1 MNLYQQKIAQ
11 LRDLMKKNHI
21 DAYLILNSDPH
32 LNEYLPDFYQNKTFI
47 SGFKGS
53 AGTLIFTH
61 EKAFLWTDGRYWLQA
76 EKELKGSSIELQKQ
90 NHTNTFLNWLKENL
104 KNNEILGTDFSLLS
118 LNLFENLQTNCQ
130 ARLKHIDLISPLWQN
145 RPNLSKSKIYEHKI
159 KYCGYS
165 RQEKIKQIRE
175 KMQDLNAQNHL
186 ISSLDDIAWITN
198 LRGSD
203 IEYNPVFL
211 SYLLIG
217 QKTILLFIDQNKI
230 DSKLEKKLN
239 QDGIYIKNYCEIY
252 QEIQKLRDTNLLIE
266 PTKTTALLIQY
277 LHKSVK
283 IIKEIN
289 PSTYLKSI
297 KTQKEIKHIE
307 NAMIEDGVAL
317 CRFFTWLEENIKK
330 NKHISELD
338 IDLKITEFRAKS
350 PYYISNSFATIAG
363 FNANGACVHYKATKK
378 NFSYIK
384 DNGLLLID
392 SGAQYEN
399 GTTDITRVVAI
410 GKVSKEQIYDYTLV
424 LKAHIAI
431 SSTIFPKD
439 IPMPLLDAI
448 SRAPLWKNQLDYMHG
463 TGHGVGYFLN
473 VHEGPQTLSYFAP
486 VLEKTK
492 VKEGMLTSIEPGIYK
507 KDKWGI
513 RLENLVLNT
522 KVKNPKNKDYGE
534 FLYFKPLTLCP
545 FELKCI
551 NKTLLNKDEK
561 SWLNAYHKKVYN
573 KLSIKLKNEPKV
585 LKWLKNKTKII
596 D

>member
-21 DAYLILNSDPH
+21 DAYLILSSDPH

-53 AGTLIFTH
+53 AGTLIFTY

-217 QKTILLFIDQNKI
+217 QKTILFFIDQNKI

-492 VKEGMLTSIEPGIYK
+492 AKEGMLTSIEPGIYK

>member
-11 LRDLMKKNHI
+11 LRNLMKKNHI
-21 DAYLILNSDPH
+21 DAYLILSSDPH

-76 EKELKGSSIELQKQ
+76 EKELKESSIELQKQ

-118 LNLFENLQTNCQ
+118 LNLFENLQTNYQ
-130 ARLKHIDLISPLWQN
+130 ARLKHIDLISPLWQD
-145 RPNLSKSKIYEHKI
+145 RPNLPKSKIYEHKI

-175 KMQDLNAQNHL
+175 KMQDLNAQSHL

-198 LRGSD
+198 LRGND

-211 SYLLIG
+211 SYLFIS

-230 DSKLEKKLN
+230 DLKLEKKLN

-384 DNGLLLID
+384 NNGLLLID

-448 SRAPLWKNQLDYMHG
+448 SRTPLWKNQLDYMHG

-492 VKEGMLTSIEPGIYK
+492 AKEGMLTSIEPGIYK

-561 SWLNAYHKKVYN
+561 SWLNTYHKKVYN

>member
-21 DAYLILNSDPH
+21 DVYLILSSDPH

-61 EKAFLWTDGRYWLQA
+61 KKAFLWTDGRYWLQA

-130 ARLKHIDLISPLWQN
+130 ARLKHIDLISPLWQD
-145 RPNLSKSKIYEHKI
+145 RPNLPKSKIYEHKI

-175 KMQDLNAQNHL
+175 KMQDLNAQSHL

-198 LRGSD
+198 LRGND

-211 SYLLIG
+211 SYLFIS
-217 QKTILLFIDQNKI
+217 QKTILLFIDKNKI
-230 DSKLEKKLN
+230 DLKLEKKLN

-399 GTTDITRVVAI
+399 GTTDITRAVAI

>member
-21 DAYLILNSDPH
+21 DAYLILSSDPH

-61 EKAFLWTDGRYWLQA
+61 KKAFLWTDGRYWLQA

-90 NHTNTFLNWLKENL
+90 DHTNTFLNWLKENL

-130 ARLKHIDLISPLWQN
+130 ARLKHIDLISPLWQD
-145 RPNLSKSKIYEHKI
+145 RPNLPKSKIYEHKI

-363 FNANGACVHYKATKK
+363 FNANGACVHYKVTKK

-492 VKEGMLTSIEPGIYK
+492 AKEGMLTSIEPGIYK

>member
-1 MNLYQQKIAQ
+1 MNLYQKRIAQ
-11 LRDLMKKNHI
+11 LRDLMKKHHLN
-21 DAYLILNSDPH
+21 AYLILSSDPH

-53 AGTLIFTH
+53 AGTLIITH
-61 EKAFLWTDGRYWLQA
+61 EKALLWTDGRYWLQA
-76 EKELKGSSIELQKQ
+76 ERELKGTFIELQKQ
-90 NHTNTFLNWLKENL
+90 NNTNTFLNWLKKNL
-104 KNNEILGTDFSLLS
+104 KKNEILGTDFSLLS
-118 LNLFENLQTNCQ
+118 LNLFKNLQTNYQ
-130 ARLKHIDLISPLWQN
+130 IKLKHIDLISPLWKE
-145 RPNLSKSKIYEHKI
+145 RPNLPISKIYEHKI

-165 RQEKIKQIRE
+165 RQQKISQIRE
-175 KMQDLNAQNHL
+175 KMQILNTQNHL

-198 LRGSD
+198 LRAND
-203 IEYNPVFL
+203 IKYNPVFL
-211 SYLLIG
+211 SYLFIN
-217 QKTILLFIDQNKI
+217 QKTILLFIDKNKI

-239 QDGIYIKNYCEIY
+239 QDGIYIKDYYEIY
-252 QEIQKLRDTNLLIE
+252 QEIQKLRNTNLLIE

-283 IIKEIN
+283 IIEEIN

-317 CRFFTWLEENIKK
+317 ARFFTWLEENIKK
-330 NKHISELD
+330 NECISELD
-338 IDLKITEFRAKS
+338 IDFKITEFRAKS

-363 FNANGACVHYKATKK
+363 FNANGACIHYKASKE

-384 DNGLLLID
+384 KNGLLLID

-399 GTTDITRVVAI
+399 GTTDITRVIPI
-410 GKVSKEQIYDYTLV
+410 GQISKEQIYDYTLV

-431 SSTIFPKD
+431 SNTIFPKD

-473 VHEGPQTLSYFAP
+473 VHEGPQTLSYFSPA
-486 VLEKTK
+486 LEKTK
-492 VKEGMLTSIEPGIYK
+492 AKEGMLTSIEPGIYK

-522 KVKNPKNKDYGE
+522 KVKNPKNRDYGE

-545 FELKCI
+545 FESKCI
-551 NKTLLNKDEK
+551 DKTLLNKDEK
-561 SWLNAYHKKVYN
+561 LWLNTYHKKVYN

-585 LKWLKNKTKII
+585 LKWLKNKTKAIK
-596 D
+596 

>member
-21 DAYLILNSDPH
+21 DAYLILSSDPH

-307 NAMIEDGVAL
+307 NAMTEDGVAL

-384 DNGLLLID
+384 NNGLLLID

-448 SRAPLWKNQLDYMHG
+448 SRTPLWKNQLDYMHG

-492 VKEGMLTSIEPGIYK
+492 AKEGMLTSIEPGIYK